1 MTNVGLKYLS
11 ELDSKLI
18 FIDLQIQH
26 VHLEAQDL
34 GIYFFLTLMSRELL
48 IGIWHWQISS
58 STTKTKTSN
67 FFCVFVSTF
76 QSIQIFP
83 IL

>member
-48 IGIWHWQISS
+48 IGTGRSAV
-58 STTKTKTSN
+58 TKTKTSN